1 MKMTRAEQEAFLT
14 EVHVSVIAINAEGRG
29 PVTMPIWYKYEP
41 GGEIV
46 MTTQADSLKAVML
59 RKAGRFTLCVQQETL
74 PYKYVTVEGP
84 VTNITNADL
93 EKDIRPIA
101 ERYLAPERANR
112 FVNSLRNSH
121 ELVIRMK
128 PERWF
133 SRVFNL

>member
-1 MKMTRAEQEAFLT
+1 MKMTRAEQEEFLT

-29 PVTMPIWYKYEP
+29 PVTMPLWYGYEP
-41 GGEIV
+41 GGEV
-46 MTTQADSLKAVML
+46 VLTTQADSLKAVML

-84 VTNITNADL
+84 VTSITNADL

-101 ERYLAPERANR
+101 NRYLDPERANR
-112 FVNSLRNSH
+112 FVNSLRNSP

-133 SRVFNL
+133 SGVFDL